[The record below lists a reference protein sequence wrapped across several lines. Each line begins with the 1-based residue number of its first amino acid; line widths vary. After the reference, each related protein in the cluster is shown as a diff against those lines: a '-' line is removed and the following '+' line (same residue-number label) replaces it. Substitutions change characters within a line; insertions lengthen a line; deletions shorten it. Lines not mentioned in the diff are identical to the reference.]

1 VAAKKEQ
8 EEVGLGE
15 ELALVISS
23 ETTVKTLVYLVERA
37 GSPKDVGLALGIPT
51 PNASHHV
58 KKLERLRIVELIEE
72 KEVGGAIQHIYRA
85 VVRPIMSTEKWEKLG
100 LVERHRYSI
109 WIVRMILADA
119 AVSFDANLFDAHS
132 NRHLS
137 RMPMVVDEAG
147 FNEVAE
153 IQNRALNEM
162 LAAEVASAERRVKS
176 GDAGMNVIAAMMC
189 FELPE
194 PSGGLASSH
203 RGSTAEQPGKPGGT

>member
-1 VAAKKEQ
+1 MAAKRER

-37 GSPKDVGLALGIPT
+37 GSPKDIGLALGIPT

-58 KKLERLRIVELIEE
+58 KKLERLRIIELIEE
-72 KEVGGAIQHIYRA
+72 REVGGTIQHIYRA
-85 VVRPIMSTEKWEKLG
+85 VVRPIVSTEEWGKLG
-100 LVERHRYSI
+100 LAERQRYSI

-119 AVSFDANLFDAHS
+119 AKSFSANLFDARY

-137 RMPMVVDEAG
+137 RTPMVVDAEG
-147 FNEVAE
+147 LNEVAE
-153 IQNRALNEM
+153 IQNRALNEII
-162 LAAEVASAERRVKS
+162 AAEAASTERRAKS
-176 GDAGMNVIAAMMC
+176 GDPGMDLIAAMMC

-194 PSGGLASSH
+194 PSDGLK
-203 RGSTAEQPGKPGGT
+203 RGNN